1 MASEDLLKWMSR
13 VRTLE
18 GRFNDLRERI
28 NFAETNVN
36 NLKKSI
42 REETGDLSK
51 EIRKTEGTLEEIQNL
66 LETVRNE
73 LSLRVPKEDF
83 EVIRKYLDYINPV
96 RFVTADQVVE
106 IVERMLEHKTEAK
119 IEGKKEEKKKK

>member
-1 MASEDLLKWMSR
+1 MASEDLMKWMSR

-36 NLKKSI
+36 NLKRSLK
-42 REETGDLSK
+42 EETNELSK
-51 EIRKTEGTLEEIQNL
+51 EVRKTEGSLEEIHNL

-106 IVERMLEHKTEAK
+106 IVDRMMEHKVE
-119 IEGKKEEKKKK
+119 KKEEKKGRK